1 MSGSSKRLQII
12 ICGGGIA
19 GFATALLLREDHDV
33 VVLEASDSNQELG
46 AAITLSMNAS
56 RLLCSSYLRAGLD
69 PVRARYVEA
78 EKLQELDW
86 KTLDVSKDIPNAP
99 LVEKYGAP
107 WWYFSRQ
114 EIHQELKRAA
124 LSSDGLGKVPKL
136 ELGAKVCR
144 VDLDSMTVHLEDGRT
159 FNGDLIIAADGIRT
173 AAGASVFGPLP
184 TVNTGFSAY
193 RCMVPS
199 QRLRDD
205 PDTGPLLD
213 CAKVLMIVHPERR
226 IVIYP
231 CSSWET
237 MNFVC
242 IFPDDEDRRLQWT
255 KEISVKEVV
264 EKFSDFHPA
273 VVKML
278 SMAED
283 PGVWQLR
290 DRDPLPTLVKGRF
303 CLIGD
308 AAHAMGPHQ
317 GQGACQAIEDA
328 EALRVVLRNAEINDI
343 EGRLAIYD
351 DLRVERVRRVI
362 ENTRAMGP
370 KRVGDGPHMSGQQ
383 YSQHSVAFA
392 DYHWGYKITPE
403 AVKAMNERGIVTE
416 ILDATTG
423 EIEVRRSTNGLES
436 TFMNG
441 NA

>member
-1 MSGSSKRLQII
+1 MANSSKRLQIV

-33 VVLEASDSNQELG
+33 LILEASELNQELG

-86 KTLDVSKDIPNAP
+86 KTLGVHKDIPNAP

-114 EIHQELKRAA
+114 DIHQELKRAA
-124 LSSDGLGKVPKL
+124 LSSDGLGSVPKL

-144 VDLDSMTVHLEDGRT
+144 VDLDSMAVHVQDGRS
-159 FNGDLIIAADGIRT
+159 FKGDLIIAADGIRT
-173 AAGASVFGPLP
+173 VAGTSVFGRLP

-213 CAKVLMIVHPERR
+213 CAKVLMIMHPERR

-242 IFPDDEDRRLQWT
+242 VFPDDEDRRQQWT
-255 KEISVKEVV
+255 KEVSVDELVKE
-264 EKFSDFHPA
+264 FSDFHPA

-303 CLIGD
+303 CMIGD

-328 EALRVVLRNAEINDI
+328 EALRVILKDARVDDLKK
-343 EGRLAIYD
+343 RLVIYD

-362 ENTRAMGP
+362 ENTRTMGP
-370 KRVGDGPHMSGQQ
+370 KRVGDDSRLTDQQ
-383 YSQHSVAFA
+383 YSQYSVVFA
-392 DYHWGYKITPE
+392 DYHWGYKMTAE
-403 AVKAMNERGIVTE
+403 AVKAMNQGGIVAE
-416 ILDATTG
+416 LLDAATG
-423 EIEVRRSTNGLES
+423 EIVVRHG
-436 TFMNG
+436 
-441 NA
+441 

>member
-1 MSGSSKRLQII
+1 M
-12 ICGGGIA
+12 
-19 GFATALLLREDHDV
+19 
-33 VVLEASDSNQELG
+33 
-46 AAITLSMNAS
+46 
-56 RLLCSSYLRAGLD
+56 
-69 PVRARYVEA
+69 
-78 EKLQELDW
+78 
-86 KTLDVSKDIPNAP
+86 SKDIPNAP

-255 KEISVKEVV
+255 KEISVKELV

-273 VVKML
+273 AVKML

-308 AAHAMGPHQ
+308 AAHAMGP
-317 GQGACQAIEDA
+317 
-328 EALRVVLRNAEINDI
+328 
-343 EGRLAIYD
+343 
-351 DLRVERVRRVI
+351 
-362 ENTRAMGP
+362 
-370 KRVGDGPHMSGQQ
+370 
-383 YSQHSVAFA
+383 
-392 DYHWGYKITPE
+392 
-403 AVKAMNERGIVTE
+403 RG
-416 ILDATTG
+416 
-423 EIEVRRSTNGLES
+423 
-436 TFMNG
+436 
-441 NA
+441 